1 MYVCM
6 YIFTFNSKNLFFFL
20 LQNRWYFVLLYYQI
34 YCLLNPHSG
43 YVKTDVYLM
52 QFLYHM
58 ASDVKFSH
66 MFFFLIYSAV
76 QKLYSTKQK
85 NFTIKKY

>member
-1 MYVCM
+1 
-6 YIFTFNSKNLFFFL
+6 
-20 LQNRWYFVLLYYQI
+20 
-34 YCLLNPHSG
+34 
-43 YVKTDVYLM
+43 M

-85 NFTIKKY
+85 NFTIKKYWSF